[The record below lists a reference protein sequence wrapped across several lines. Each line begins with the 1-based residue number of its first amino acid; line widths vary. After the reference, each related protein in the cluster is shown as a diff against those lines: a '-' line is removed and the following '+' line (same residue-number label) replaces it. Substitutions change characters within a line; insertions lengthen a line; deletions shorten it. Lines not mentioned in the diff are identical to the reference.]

1 MRKEGNRAPP
11 PSMPNLRLKQ
21 QTLRPTERHCGSVG
35 RWSGFGREDH
45 TLEGLP
51 TGNNAP
57 SQVPTMT
64 YKQERW
70 LRWSPQKQETSTEAH
85 SGGCH
90 KQGGCPEAEA
100 TSSGQEEANPAVVRI
115 GRWANAAGRMQVKV
129 ADCNNNKRSDRS
141 PTYSDRSRVK
151 QGSIDDSHTEHEPQ
165 AVSALML
172 CPAVSEPQA
181 VSIAASSACFIF
193 SFNWVVSC
201 SYFTLIYPEAADT
214 EEFAERCKKEQIE
227 VGPLAYSTGCGL
239 DEVAEI
245 DDAGTTGWVQDEV
258 ADYNNNNNM
267 CSDLILL
274 QVRTGRWAEIGTV
287 EVDTTIILDPE
298 NYEVALVL
306 AITRSRINAGDA
318 GVMVGNLCGGSHFTE
333 FLPAQGRRRKQSGG
347 RMPSCHQCISDTA
360 QRISYIDQLSLSQSL
375 LGSDAMPLLYCSAE
389 QGLSIQDGAD
399 RQAERHCSTR
409 IGRRTDIAAR
419 RKRPAT

>member
-1 MRKEGNRAPP
+1 MDAG
-11 PSMPNLRLKQ
+11 LRLGSVSKRMEGRCARPHFEAKPEAKQ
-21 QTLRPTERHCGSVG
+21 QTLRPTVRHCGSVG

-70 LRWSPQKQETSTEAH
+70 LRWSPQKKETSTEAH

-90 KQGGCPEAEA
+90 KQGGCPEEEA
-100 TSSGQEEANPAVVRI
+100 TSSGQEEADPAVVRI

-129 ADCNNNKRSDRS
+129 ADCNNNKCSDCT
-141 PTYSDRSRVK
+141 PTFSDRSRVK
-151 QGSIDDSHTEHEPQ
+151 QVSIDDSHTEHEPQ

-181 VSIAASSACFIF
+181 VSIAVSEPQAVSIAASSTGFIL
-193 SFNWVVSC
+193 SFNRVVSC
-201 SYFTLIYPEAADT
+201 CYFTLIYPEAADT

-239 DEVAEI
+239 DEVAEM
-245 DDAGTTGWVQDEV
+245 DDKGTPGWGQNEA
-258 ADYNNNNNM
+258 ADYNNNNNT

-274 QVRTGRWAEIGTV
+274 QGRTGRWAEIGTV

-318 GVMVGNLCGGSHFTE
+318 GVMVGNLCGGSHFTG
-333 FLPAQGRRRKQSGG
+333 FLPA
-347 RMPSCHQCISDTA
+347 T
-360 QRISYIDQLSLSQSL
+360 L
-375 LGSDAMPLLYCSAE
+375 L
-389 QGLSIQDGAD
+389 
-399 RQAERHCSTR
+399 R
-409 IGRRTDIAAR
+409 
-419 RKRPAT
+419 